1 MKTAQTKEYIMKKRP
16 TAYLKMK
23 VLGAV
28 EFAEGASIRQRIKIV
43 SEQTFLDE
51 DAHPHQFTWRTIS
64 TWFYRYKIDGTTAM
78 INKTRSDKGKTRK
91 VSPEQLLEAIE
102 KVLPKFRGKSY
113 SKALIYRTCIEDGL
127 LRRDEVAP
135 NTFSRLVNEHE
146 LLKPESAVKSKR
158 RLAFAK
164 AFANQCWQ
172 ADTLFGPYVKNG
184 TTKTQ
189 VKLIAFIDD
198 ASRLLCHGEFFFA
211 DNIANLITAFQTTI
225 YKRGIPEQLYVDN
238 GSNYASL
245 EISNICTRIGTLLCH
260 TPVRDGAAKGKI
272 ERFFRTVR
280 AQFLARELD
289 LSSLT
294 ALNRQFLLWAEKDY
308 NCRTHSTLQMKPIDR
323 FGMDLKRIRFL
334 SPERAGDELFY
345 IEKER
350 NVLADNTFRLNGI
363 RYEAPADLHS
373 RKIQVRFNRHDSD
386 KSPVIVYYKGHRIGI
401 ATPLDFTAN
410 DRHPNQ

>member
-1 MKTAQTKEYIMKKRP
+1 
-16 TAYLKMK
+16 MK

-28 EFAEGASIRQRIKIV
+28 EFAEGTSTRQRIKTV

-51 DAHPHQFTWRTIS
+51 DGHAHRFTWRTIS
-64 TWFYRYKIDGTTAM
+64 TWLYRYRIDGTTAM

-113 SKALIYRTCIEDGL
+113 NKALIYRTCIEEGL

-146 LLKPESAVKSKR
+146 LLKPESEVKSKR

-198 ASRLLCHGEFFFA
+198 ASRLICHGEFFFA
-211 DNIANLITAFQTTI
+211 DNIANLITAFQTAI

-280 AQFLARELD
+280 AQFLAKELD

-294 ALNRQFLLWAEKDY
+294 ALNQQFLLWVEKDY
-308 NCRTHSTLQMKPIDR
+308 NCRVHSTLEMKPIDR
-323 FGMDLKRIRFL
+323 FGMDLKRVRFL

-350 NVLADNTFRLNGI
+350 NVLADNTFRLNST

-373 RKIQVRFNRHDSD
+373 RKIQVRFNRHDSG
-386 KSPVIVYYKGHRIGI
+386 KSPVIVYYKGHRIGA

-410 DRHPNQ
+410 DRAPQQLRPTNH

>member
-1 MKTAQTKEYIMKKRP
+1 MKETIMKKRP

-28 EFAEGASIRQRIKIV
+28 EFAEGASIRQRIKTV
-43 SEQTFLDE
+43 SGQTFLDE
-51 DAHPHQFTWRTIS
+51 DAHPHRFTWRTIS

-113 SKALIYRTCIEDGL
+113 SKALIYRTCIEEGL

-146 LLKPESAVKSKR
+146 LLKPESEVKSKR

-172 ADTLFGPYVKNG
+172 ADTLFGPYVKNRA
-184 TTKTQ
+184 TKTQ

-211 DNIANLITAFQTTI
+211 DNIANLITALQTAI

-280 AQFLARELD
+280 TEFLAKELD

-294 ALNRQFLLWAEKDY
+294 ALNQQFLLWAENNY

-345 IEKER
+345 IEKNR
-350 NVLADNTFRLNGI
+350 TVRADNTFPLNSA

-373 RKIQVRFNRHDSD
+373 RKIQVRFNRQNPDN
-386 KSPVIVYYKGHRIGI
+386 SPVIVYYKAHRIGV
-401 ATPLDFTAN
+401 ARVVDFIAN
-410 DRHPNQ
+410 DRRPNR

>member
-1 MKTAQTKEYIMKKRP
+1 MKKRP

-28 EFAEGASIRQRIKIV
+28 EFAEGTSIRQRIKTV

-51 DAHPHQFTWRTIS
+51 DGQPHRFTWRTIS

-113 SKALIYRTCIEDGL
+113 SKALIYRTCIEEGL

-146 LLKPESAVKSKR
+146 LLKPDSEVKSKR

-198 ASRLLCHGEFFFA
+198 ASRLICHGEFFFA
-211 DNIANLITAFQTTI
+211 DNIANLITAFQTAI
-225 YKRGIPEQLYVDN
+225 YKRGVPEQLYVDN

-294 ALNRQFLLWAEKDY
+294 ALNQQFLLWTENDY
-308 NCRTHSTLQMKPIDR
+308 NCRTHSTLQMKPVDR

-345 IEKER
+345 IEKQR
-350 NVLADNTFRLNGI
+350 SVQADNTFRMHGA

-373 RKIQVRFNRHDSD
+373 RNIQVRFNRHEP
-386 KSPVIVYYKGHRIGI
+386 KNAQVIVYYKGHRIGI
-401 ATPLDFTAN
+401 ARPVDFIAN

>member
-1 MKTAQTKEYIMKKRP
+1 MKKRP

-28 EFAEGASIRQRIKIV
+28 EFAEGSSIRQRIKTV
-43 SEQTFLDE
+43 SEQTFVDE
-51 DAHPHQFTWRTIS
+51 DGHPHRFTWRTIS
-64 TWFYRYKIDGTTAM
+64 TWLYRYRIDGTTAM

-113 SKALIYRTCIEDGL
+113 SKALIYRTCIEEGL

-146 LLKPESAVKSKR
+146 LLKPESEVKSKR

-211 DNIANLITAFQTTI
+211 DNIANLITAFQTAI

-280 AQFLARELD
+280 AQFLAKELD

-294 ALNRQFLLWAEKDY
+294 ALNKQFLLWAENHY

-334 SPERAGDELFY
+334 SPERADDELFY
-345 IEKER
+345 IEKQR
-350 NVLADNTFRLNGI
+350 SVRADNTFPLNSV

-373 RKIQVRFNRHDSD
+373 RKIQVRFNRHEP
-386 KSPVIVYYKGHRIGI
+386 KAGPVIVYYNGHRIG
-401 ATPLDFTAN
+401 AARPVDFIAN
-410 DRHPNQ
+410 DRAPQQLRPTNH

>member
-1 MKTAQTKEYIMKKRP
+1 
-16 TAYLKMK
+16 
-23 VLGAV
+23 
-28 EFAEGASIRQRIKIV
+28 
-43 SEQTFLDE
+43 
-51 DAHPHQFTWRTIS
+51 
-64 TWFYRYKIDGTTAM
+64 M

-113 SKALIYRTCIEDGL
+113 SKALIYRTCIEEGL

-146 LLKPESAVKSKR
+146 LLKPESEVKSKR

-172 ADTLFGPYVKNG
+172 ADALFGPYVKNG
-184 TTKTQ
+184 ATKTQ

-211 DNIANLITAFQTTI
+211 DNIANLITAFQTAI

-245 EISNICTRIGTLLCH
+245 EISDICARIGTLLCH

-289 LSSLT
+289 LSNLT
-294 ALNRQFLLWAEKDY
+294 ALNQQFLLWAENHY
-308 NCRTHSTLQMKPIDR
+308 NCRTHSALEMKPIDR
-323 FGMDLKRIRFL
+323 FGMDLKRVRFL
-334 SPERAGDELFY
+334 SPERADDELFY

-373 RKIQVRFNRHDSD
+373 RRIQARFDRHGSN
-386 KSPVIVYYKGHRIGI
+386 KSPVIVYHKGHRIGK

-410 DRHPNQ
+410 DRRPNQ

>member
-1 MKTAQTKEYIMKKRP
+1 MKKRP

-28 EFAEGASIRQRIKIV
+28 EFAEGTSIRQRIKTV

-51 DAHPHQFTWRTIS
+51 DGQPHRFTWRTIS

-146 LLKPESAVKSKR
+146 LLKPESEVKSKR

-198 ASRLLCHGEFFFA
+198 ASRLICHGEFFFA
-211 DNIANLITAFQTTI
+211 DNIANLITAFQTAI

-289 LSSLT
+289 LSSLS
-294 ALNRQFLLWAEKDY
+294 ALNQQFLLWTENDY
-308 NCRTHSTLQMKPIDR
+308 NCRTHSTLQMKPVDR
-323 FGMDLKRIRFL
+323 FGMDLKRVRFL

-350 NVLADNTFRLNGI
+350 NVRADNTFQLNGI

-373 RKIQVRFNRHDSD
+373 RKIQLRFNRHGSS

-410 DRHPNQ
+410 DRHPNQQ

>member
-1 MKTAQTKEYIMKKRP
+1 MKTAQTKENIMKKRP

-28 EFAEGASIRQRIKIV
+28 EFAEGTSIRQRIKTV
-43 SEQTFLDE
+43 SEQTFVDE
-51 DAHPHQFTWRTIS
+51 EGHPHQFTWRTIS

-91 VSPEQLLEAIE
+91 VSPEHLLEAIE

-113 SKALIYRTCIEDGL
+113 SKALIYRTCIEEGL

-146 LLKPESAVKSKR
+146 LLKAESEVKSKR

-198 ASRLLCHGEFFFA
+198 ASRLICHGEFFFA
-211 DNIANLITAFQTTI
+211 DNIANLITAFQTAI

-260 TPVRDGAAKGKI
+260 TPVRDGAAKGKV

-294 ALNRQFLLWAEKDY
+294 ALNKQFLLWAENHY
-308 NCRTHSTLQMKPIDR
+308 NCRTHSTLEMKPIDR

-334 SPERAGDELFY
+334 SPERAGDDAA
-345 IEKER
+345 R
-350 NVLADNTFRLNGI
+350 QRGDGV
-363 RYEAPADLHS
+363 AP
-373 RKIQVRFNRHDSD
+373 
-386 KSPVIVYYKGHRIGI
+386 KG
-401 ATPLDFTAN
+401 
-410 DRHPNQ
+410 

>member
-1 MKTAQTKEYIMKKRP
+1 MKKRP

-28 EFAEGASIRQRIKIV
+28 EFAEATSIRQRIKSV
-43 SEQTFLDE
+43 SGQTFLDE
-51 DAHPHQFTWRTIS
+51 DGHAHQFTWRTIS
-64 TWFYRYKIDGTTAM
+64 TWFYRYKIDGNTAM

-113 SKALIYRTCIEDGL
+113 SKALIYRTCIEEGL

-146 LLKPESAVKSKR
+146 LLKPQSEVKSKR

-211 DNIANLITAFQTTI
+211 DNIANLITAFQTAI

-280 AQFLARELD
+280 AQFLAKELD

-294 ALNRQFLLWAEKDY
+294 ALNQQFLLWAENNY
-308 NCRTHSTLQMKPIDR
+308 NCRTHSTLEMKPIDR

-334 SPERAGDELFY
+334 SPERADDELFY
-345 IEKER
+345 IEKQR
-350 NVLADNTFRLNGI
+350 SVRADNTFPLNSI

-373 RKIQVRFNRHDSD
+373 RKIQVRFNRHDSSN
-386 KSPVIVYYKGHRIGI
+386 SPVIVYYNGHRIGL
-401 ATPLDFTAN
+401 AQPVDFIAN

>member
-1 MKTAQTKEYIMKKRP
+1 MKKRP
-16 TAYLKMK
+16 TTYLKMK

-28 EFAEGASIRQRIKIV
+28 EFAEGTSIRQRIKTV

-51 DAHPHQFTWRTIS
+51 DGHPHQFTWRTIS
-64 TWFYRYKIDGTTAM
+64 TWLYRYKIDGTTAM

-135 NTFSRLVNEHE
+135 GTFSRLVNEHE
-146 LLKPESAVKSKR
+146 LLKPESEVKSKR

-184 TTKTQ
+184 ATKTQ

-211 DNIANLITAFQTTI
+211 DNIANLITAFQTAI

-245 EISNICTRIGTLLCH
+245 EISNIGTRIGTLLCH

-280 AQFLARELD
+280 AQFLAKELD

-294 ALNRQFLLWAEKDY
+294 ALNRQFLLWVENDY
-308 NCRTHSTLQMKPIDR
+308 NCRAHSTLQMKPIDR
-323 FGMDLKRIRFL
+323 FGMDLKRVRFL
-334 SPERAGDELFY
+334 SPERADDELFY
-345 IEKER
+345 IEKQR
-350 NVLADNTFRLNGI
+350 SVRADNTFPLDSV

-373 RKIQVRFNRHDSD
+373 RKVQVRFNRHDSGN
-386 KSPVIVYYKGHRIGI
+386 SPVIVYYKGHRIG
-401 ATPLDFTAN
+401 AARPVDFIAN
-410 DRHPNQ
+410 DRRPNK

>member
-1 MKTAQTKEYIMKKRP
+1 MKKRP

-28 EFAEGASIRQRIKIV
+28 EFAEGASIRERIKTV
-43 SEQTFLDE
+43 SEQTFVDE
-51 DAHPHQFTWRTIS
+51 DGHAHQFTWRTIS
-64 TWFYRYKIDGTTAM
+64 TWFYRYRIDGTTAM

-113 SKALIYRTCIEDGL
+113 SKALIYRTCIEEGL

-146 LLKPESAVKSKR
+146 LLKPESEVKNKR

-184 TTKTQ
+184 NTKTQ

-211 DNIANLITAFQTTI
+211 DNITNLITAFQTAI

-280 AQFLARELD
+280 AQFLAKELD

-294 ALNRQFLLWAEKDY
+294 ALNRQFLLWVENDY

-323 FGMDLKRIRFL
+323 FGMDLKPIRFL

-350 NVLADNTFRLNGI
+350 NVLADNTFRLGGT

-373 RKIQVRFNRHDSD
+373 RKVQIRFNRHDP
-386 KSPVIVYYKGHRIGI
+386 KNGQVIVYYKGHRIGI

-410 DRHPNQ
+410 DRCPGQ

>member
-1 MKTAQTKEYIMKKRP
+1 MKKRP

-28 EFAEGASIRQRIKIV
+28 EFAEGTSIRQRIKTV

-51 DAHPHQFTWRTIS
+51 DGHPHQFTWRTIS
-64 TWFYRYKIDGTTAM
+64 TWLYRYKIDGTTAM

-135 NTFSRLVNEHE
+135 GTFSRLVNEHE
-146 LLKPESAVKSKR
+146 LLKPESEVKSKR

-184 TTKTQ
+184 ATKTQ

-211 DNIANLITAFQTTI
+211 DNIANLITAFQTAI

-280 AQFLARELD
+280 AQFLAKELD

-294 ALNRQFLLWAEKDY
+294 ALNRQFLLWVENDY
-308 NCRTHSTLQMKPIDR
+308 NCRAHSTLQMKPIDR
-323 FGMDLKRIRFL
+323 FGMDLKRVRFL
-334 SPERAGDELFY
+334 SPERADDELFY
-345 IEKER
+345 IEKQR
-350 NVLADNTFRLNGI
+350 SVRADNTFPLDSV

-373 RKIQVRFNRHDSD
+373 RKVQVRFNRHDSGN
-386 KSPVIVYYKGHRIGI
+386 SPVIVYYKGHRIG
-401 ATPLDFTAN
+401 AARPVDFIAN
-410 DRHPNQ
+410 DRRPNK

>member
-1 MKTAQTKEYIMKKRP
+1 MKKRP
-16 TAYLKMK
+16 TTYLKMK

-28 EFAEGASIRQRIKIV
+28 EFAEGPSIRQRIKTV
-43 SEQTFLDE
+43 SEQTFVDE
-51 DAHPHQFTWRTIS
+51 DGQPHRFTWRTIS
-64 TWFYRYKIDGTTAM
+64 TWLYRYKIDGTTAM

-113 SKALIYRTCIEDGL
+113 SKALIYRTCIEEGL

-146 LLKPESAVKSKR
+146 LLKAESEVKSKR

-211 DNIANLITAFQTTI
+211 DNIANLITAFQTAI

-245 EISNICTRIGTLLCH
+245 EISNICTRIGTLLSH

-280 AQFLARELD
+280 SQFLARELD
-289 LSSLT
+289 LSSLS
-294 ALNRQFLLWAEKDY
+294 ALNKQFLLWVEDDY
-308 NCRTHSTLQMKPIDR
+308 NCRTHSTLQMKPIDH
-323 FGMDLKRIRFL
+323 FGMDLKRVRFL
-334 SPERAGDELFY
+334 SPERADDELFY

-363 RYEAPADLHS
+363 HYEAPADLHS
-373 RKIQVRFNRHDSD
+373 RKIQVRFNRLGS
-386 KSPVIVYYKGHRIGI
+386 KNSPVIVYYKGHRIGI